1 MAVLLFGA
9 VGCQILK
16 KNMEVPSCSRQIFAM
31 DTLMSLAAFGENCEE
46 AVDAAIEEINRL
58 DALLSVSNPS
68 GEVFQI
74 NIMGGGDV
82 SEDTARIL
90 EKAIKLYEDTEG
102 LFDCT
107 IYPLMKLW
115 GFPSKEYQVP
125 DAAKL
130 AEVLPL
136 VDASQIYLDGKKVVL
151 GEGQMLDFG
160 GIAKGYTSV
169 RVMEIYRKYG
179 IESGMV
185 SLGGNVQTLG
195 CKPDGSFWKIGIRN
209 PVGEAQE
216 SLGIVQVEQK
226 AVVTSGGYERYFEE
240 AGKTYI
246 HILNPHTG
254 YPAEGELLSVT
265 VVSEDGMLADAL
277 STSLYL
283 MGQEKA
289 SDYWREH
296 RKDFEMILV
305 TEEMEVFVSEGIAET
320 YQMSGGFHI
329 IK

>member
-9 VGCQILK
+9 VCCQILK